1 MHIYCPNRGCNN
13 AKKFLIPLWV
23 RCTFR
28 FDDDGK
34 IKLLHLKQ
42 LESLEE
48 KLAATGK
55 SDFSLTCQECGE
67 PAEIVFNEYE
77 AISDESAQKE
87 ALEGL

>member
-1 MHIYCPNRGCNN
+1 MHIYCPNRDCGNK
-13 AKKFLIPLWV
+13 KKFLIPLWV

-28 FDDDGK
+28 FDEDGK
-34 IKLLHLKQ
+34 IKILHLKQ

-48 KLAATGK
+48 KLAGTGK

-67 PAEIVFNEYE
+67 PAEIVFNEFE
-77 AISDESAQKE
+77 AVSDESAQRN

>member
-1 MHIYCPNRGCNN
+1 MHIYCPNKVCGNT
-13 AKKFLIPLWV
+13 KKFLIPLWV

-28 FDDDGK
+28 FDDEGK
-34 IKLLHLKQ
+34 IKILHLKQ

-48 KLAATGK
+48 KLAGTGK

-77 AISDESAQKE
+77 AINDESSQRK
-87 ALEGL
+87 ALEEL

>member
-1 MHIYCPNRGCNN
+1 MHIYCPSAGCGN
-13 AKKFLIPLWV
+13 KVKFLIPLWV

-34 IKLLHLKQ
+34 IKILHLKQ

-55 SDFSLTCQECGE
+55 SDFSLTCQECSE

-77 AISDESAQKE
+77 AISDESSQKE
-87 ALEGL
+87 ALEEL

>member
-1 MHIYCPNRGCNN
+1 MHLYCPNSGCNN
-13 AKKFLIPLWV
+13 IKKFLIPLWV

-28 FDDDGK
+28 FDDDGSIK
-34 IKLLHLKQ
+34 ILHLKQ

-55 SDFSLTCQECGE
+55 NDFSLTCQECGE
-67 PAEIVFNEYE
+67 PAEIEFNPHETITE
-77 AISDESAQKE
+77 ESAQKE

>member
-1 MHIYCPNRGCNN
+1 MHIYCPSAGCGNK
-13 AKKFLIPLWV
+13 KKFLIPLWV

-28 FDDDGK
+28 FDDDGNIK
-34 IKLLHLKQ
+34 ILQLKQ

-55 SDFSLTCQECGE
+55 SDFSLTCGECGA

-77 AISDESAQKE
+77 AVSDESAQRS

>member
-1 MHIYCPNRGCNN
+1 MHLFCPNTDCNN
-13 AKKFLIPLWV
+13 TKKFLIPLWV

-34 IKLLHLKQ
+34 IKILHSKQ

-48 KLAATGK
+48 KLAGTGK

-67 PAEIVFNEYE
+67 PAEIEFNQHE
-77 AISDESAQKE
+77 AITEESTQKE

>member
-1 MHIYCPNRGCNN
+1 MHLYCPNTVCGNT
-13 AKKFLIPLWV
+13 KKFLIPLWV

-34 IKLLHLKQ
+34 IKILHLKQ

-48 KLAATGK
+48 KLAGTGK
-55 SDFSLTCQECGE
+55 NDFSLTCQECGE
-67 PAEIVFNEYE
+67 PAEIEFNQHE

>member
-1 MHIYCPNRGCNN
+1 MHIYCPNRGCGNRV
-13 AKKFLIPLWV
+13 KFLIPLWV
-23 RCTFR
+23 RCTLR

-77 AISDESAQKE
+77 TISDESSQRQ

>member
-1 MHIYCPNRGCNN
+1 MHIYCPNKDCGNTR
-13 AKKFLIPLWV
+13 KFLIPLWV

-28 FDDDGK
+28 FDDEGK
-34 IKLLHLKQ
+34 IKILHLKQ

-48 KLAATGK
+48 KLAGTGK

-77 AISDESAQKE
+77 AISDESSQRK
-87 ALEGL
+87 ALEEI

>member
-1 MHIYCPNRGCNN
+1 MHIYCPNSGCHNT
-13 AKKFLIPLWV
+13 KKFLIPLWV

-28 FDDDGK
+28 FDDDGSVK
-34 IKLLHLKQ
+34 ILHLKQ

-48 KLAATGK
+48 KLAGTGK
-55 SDFSLTCQECGE
+55 TDFSLTCSECGE

-77 AISDESAQKE
+77 NLSDESEQRK

>member
-1 MHIYCPNRGCNN
+1 MHLYCPNSGCNN
-13 AKKFLIPLWV
+13 IKKFLIPLWV

-34 IKLLHLKQ
+34 IKILHLKQ

-48 KLAATGK
+48 KLAGTGK
-55 SDFSLTCQECGE
+55 NDFSLTCQECGE
-67 PAEIVFNEYE
+67 PSEIEFNPHEMITE
-77 AISDESAQKE
+77 ESAQKE

>member
-1 MHIYCPNRGCNN
+1 MHIYCPNSGCYN
-13 AKKFLIPLWV
+13 KSKFLIPLWV

-28 FDDDGK
+28 FDDDGNIK
-34 IKLLHLKQ
+34 ILHLKQ
-42 LESLEE
+42 E
-48 KLAATGK
+48 KLAGTGK

-77 AISDESAQKE
+77 AISDESSQRD